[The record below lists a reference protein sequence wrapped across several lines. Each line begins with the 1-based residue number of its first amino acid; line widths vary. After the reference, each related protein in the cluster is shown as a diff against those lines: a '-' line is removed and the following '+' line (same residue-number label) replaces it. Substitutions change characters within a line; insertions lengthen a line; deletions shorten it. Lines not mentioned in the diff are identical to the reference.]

1 LLKCR
6 YTFTGC
12 QSEILQ
18 IMAFPKITRRR
29 MFAFVSGWSI
39 LASLITTARAR
50 PLANRSTTGEPL
62 YPQTA
67 AELAAGVAP
76 TNYAVPSHLELGFV
90 SVNRY
95 GADPTGAV
103 DATAIIQ
110 GALDVGGI
118 GSTVVIPAGT
128 YRINGTLNKYPG
140 QIIKGSGWAT
150 TPLTYQIAGGTVLK
164 QYSLSDIPLIQTN
177 GTSDA
182 TQLERG
188 GLRDIAL
195 LNSVGSATVGTGYY
209 ANYARQ
215 ELLSNVYISSFAKGI
230 VFANVCWL
238 CHVDHCRVMDFTN
251 RGLVQQGSSEDNLF
265 SNCQFSGY
273 HPQSVA
279 VHCQVESANTT
290 FINCCFQG
298 CNYGVFLDQYDTNG
312 DGTGTPYPMHATFIG
327 CLVEDIVQAVF
338 MLISSVASPALGSRA
353 HPGIT
358 VNHLR
363 AYNSGNF
370 TQTRQITGAL
380 SSAGTATLTFVLTP
394 AADVPPVGSQIIVS
408 GMTPSGYNGAYI
420 VTAST
425 TTSVSYTNATTGFT
439 RGGKIAYGALA
450 NNNQTLVYAQNASQI
465 SVQDIYAY
473 GFSYGATLM
482 GATFQ
487 GTAGRQYG
495 HFYRPGTPV
504 GPVLWAQDNN
514 AVYGTA
520 RFLGVTANITKIPGD
535 RPVCRLNT
543 APLSYTA
550 STFTR
555 VPFTTVVSDFCGWAS
570 NTNQGWVPLRNQ
582 TVRFRA
588 QIYIDSAPVGRY
600 SLSLHKNGT
609 KIATLFDLQNGTAGV
624 PILLSGE
631 FDDIPNGNTDYYHIS
646 VYSSASWTLDA
657 AAGSTWAVAEIVGT

>member
-1 LLKCR
+1 MP
-6 YTFTGC
+6 T
-12 QSEILQ
+12 S
-18 IMAFPKITRRR
+18 RRR
-29 MFAFVSGWSI
+29 ANFFTHRPRR
-39 LASLITTARAR
+39 SLPRALLR
-50 PLANRSTTGEPL
+50 QI
-62 YPQTA
+62 PQCHRISNWVMSR
-67 AELAAGVAP
+67 L
-76 TNYAVPSHLELGFV
+76 
-90 SVNRY
+90 
-95 GADPTGAV
+95 V

-110 GALDVGGI
+110 RALDVGGI

-150 TPLTYQIAGGTVLK
+150 RPLTYQIAGGTVLK

-188 GLRDIAL
+188 GLRDLAL
-195 LNSVGSATVGTGYY
+195 LNGVGGATVGTGYH

-238 CHVDHCRVMDFTN
+238 CQVEHCRVMDFTN
-251 RGLVQQGSSEDNLF
+251 TGLLQQGSSEDNLYT
-265 SNCQFSGY
+265 NCQFSGY

-279 VHCQVESANTT
+279 VHCQIESANTT
-290 FINCCFQG
+290 FINCYFQG
-298 CNYGVFLDQYDTNG
+298 CNYGVYLDQYDTNG
-312 DGTGTPYPMHATFIG
+312 NGTGIPYPMHATFIG
-327 CLVEDIVQAVF
+327 CLVEDIVQAAF
-338 MLISSVASPALGSRA
+338 MLISSAPSPDGGSQL

-358 VNHLR
+358 ISHLR

-370 TQTRQITGAL
+370 TQTQTVTRASG
-380 SSAGTATLTFVLTP
+380 SSGTATLTFAPTS
-394 AADVPPVGSQIIVS
+394 AAHVPPVESQIIVS
-408 GMTPSGYNGAYI
+408 GMIPSGYNGAYI

-425 TTSVSYTNATTGFT
+425 TTSVSYTNTTTGFT
-439 RGGKIAYGALA
+439 SGGRIAYGALE

-465 SVQDIYAY
+465 SVQDIYAQ

-482 GATFQ
+482 GAAFQ
-487 GTAGRQYG
+487 GTAGHQYG
-495 HFYRPGTPV
+495 HFYHPGTPV

-535 RPVCRLNT
+535 KPICRLNS
-543 APLSYTA
+543 AALSYTA
-550 STFTR
+550 SALTR
-555 VPFTTVVSDFCGWAS
+555 VPFTSVVGDFHGWAS
-570 NTNQGWVPLRNQ
+570 NTHQGWIPLRNQ

-588 QIYIDSAPVGRY
+588 QIYINSAPVGRY

-609 KIATLFDLQNGTAGV
+609 KIATLFDLQNGTASV

-646 VYSSASWTLDA
+646 VYSSASWTLDT
-657 AAGSTWAVAEIVGT
+657 AAGST